1 MMSSAHTYSYVKVVL
16 LVAAA
21 SLVCEAVLGHIEPT
35 NMVMV
40 YLLAVVLAA
49 VRLGLRP
56 AIATAFLS
64 VVAFDVLFVPPRFSL
79 RVSDTEYLIT
89 FFALFVVG
97 IVVSTL
103 VARLKDQVELVR
115 AHEERTNSLYYLT
128 RDLTAAAD
136 IHSIVDALRR
146 AIRRSL
152 DTRLA
157 VAVHRNGAFE
167 RLTEHD
173 GVQPDEI
180 SDDILHWVAR
190 SGRQAGRGTAAFP
203 SLPQVL
209 FPVKAGGE
217 VTAIMIMDG
226 DQAALEQSGELI
238 SAFAGQAGMALE
250 RVKLSS
256 QAEEAR
262 ILREKNILE
271 QALLNSISHDL
282 RSPLVTISGVL
293 DSLRTDFL
301 LHDPEKREE
310 LLASAAEEAS
320 RLNRFVGS
328 LLDMTRL
335 EAGMVAPRLVPCDVE
350 DIIGSAAGSVEQ
362 RMRGHHLMTDVAPDL
377 PPVSADPALLNQAL
391 VNLLDNA
398 VKYSPPEADII
409 MTALAD
415 AEWLILSVMD
425 SGPGVPAGELQQIF
439 EKFYRLAVPERTGGT
454 GLGLSIAKGIVTALG
469 GEITASNR
477 TGGGLKMEVRLPLS
491 GTAVPD
497 GDRHGQ

>member
-1 MMSSAHTYSYVKVVL
+1 MKDYGHAYGYCKAVL

-21 SLVCEAVLGHIEPT
+21 SLVCEAVLGHIEPA

-115 AHEERTNSLYYLT
+115 AHEERTNSLFYLT

-136 IHSIVDALRR
+136 VHSIVDALRR

-157 VAVHRNGAFE
+157 VVVNRNGAFV
-167 RLTEHD
+167 RLPEHD
-173 GVQPDEI
+173 GVRADEI

-190 SGRQAGRGTAAFP
+190 SGRPAGRGTAAFP
-203 SLPQVL
+203 TLPQVL
-209 FPVKAGGE
+209 FPVKAGGD
-217 VTAIMIMDG
+217 VAAIMIMDG
-226 DQAALEQSGELI
+226 DRAPLEQSRELI
-238 SAFAGQAGMALE
+238 GAFAGQACMAFE

-262 ILREKNILE
+262 ILREKTILE

-293 DSLRTDFL
+293 DSLRSDFL
-301 LHDPEKREE
+301 LQDSAKREE
-310 LLASAAEEAS
+310 LLASAAEEAR

-335 EAGMVAPRLVPCDVE
+335 EAGMLAPRLVPCDVE

-362 RMRGHHLMTDVAPDL
+362 RLGNHHLLTDVAPDL
-377 PPVSADPALLNQAL
+377 PLVSADPALLNQAL

-398 VKYSPPEADII
+398 VKYSPSDADIT
-409 MTALAD
+409 MTAHAD
-415 AEWLILSVMD
+415 TGWLILSVLD
-425 SGPGVPAGELQQIF
+425 NGPGVPAGDLQQIF

-454 GLGLSIAKGIVTALG
+454 GLGLSIAKGIVTAHG
-469 GEITASNR
+469 GNITAGNR
-477 TGGGLKMEVRLPLS
+477 TGGGLNVEVRLPLS
-491 GTAVPD
+491 RMAVPD
-497 GDRHGQ
+497 GDRHEQ